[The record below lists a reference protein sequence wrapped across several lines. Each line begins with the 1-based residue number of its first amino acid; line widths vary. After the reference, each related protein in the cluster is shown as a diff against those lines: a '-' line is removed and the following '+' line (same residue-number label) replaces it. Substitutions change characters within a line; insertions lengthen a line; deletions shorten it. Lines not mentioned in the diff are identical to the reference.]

1 MTKMI
6 ENEVKNFRTTLV
18 ETAEDI
24 IKRGMN
30 ECNWLGIE
38 EYLKVEKNNM
48 EYFELI
54 IRGNT
59 GEEYDGKEIV
69 PKNLYTRNN
78 KLITL
83 TNDFREG
90 KVEGLKGYMA
100 ILEECMNIIKLNENK
115 LI

>member
-1 MTKMI
+1 MTKII
-6 ENEVKNFRTTLV
+6 ENEVNNFKNELFL
-18 ETAEDI
+18 TAEGI

-30 ECNWLGIE
+30 DYDWLSVE
-38 EYLKVEKNNM
+38 EYLTIQKTNM
-48 EYFELI
+48 EYFERI
-54 IRGNT
+54 IRDNT
-59 GEEYDGKEIV
+59 GEEYKDKEIV

-83 TNDFREG
+83 VNNFREG

-100 ILEECMNIIKLNENK
+100 ILEECMNIIRLKENN